1 MRQTLSFF
9 IHKGIGMTR
18 TRVLAGIVATAFCFA
33 FALSARAD
41 SVKDHGEVILFEKLI
56 YAERHLG
63 VVTDE
68 VPTSYVYTGHFEGNN
83 GKHLGFSVAAFTRDP
98 QLGAVPSQTS
108 LANSIQASS
117 GAVIQ
122 AGPVP
127 ITNPEPAALVLLG
140 TGLAG
145 VRALA
150 RKRHKKN

>member
-1 MRQTLSFF
+1 
-9 IHKGIGMTR
+9 MTR

-63 VVTDE
+63 VVTDD

-98 QLGAVPSQTS
+98 QLGAVNQFSSGSVMPSQTS
-108 LANSIQASS
+108 LANSIQAS
-117 GAVIQ
+117 
-122 AGPVP
+122 GPVP

-145 VRALA
+145 VGALA

>member
-1 MRQTLSFF
+1 
-9 IHKGIGMTR
+9 MTR

-63 VVTDE
+63 VVTDD

-98 QLGAVPSQTS
+98 QLGAVNQFSSGSVMQP
-108 LANSIQASS
+108 S

-145 VRALA
+145 VGALA

>member
-1 MRQTLSFF
+1 
-9 IHKGIGMTR
+9 MTR

-63 VVTDE
+63 VVTDD

-98 QLGAVPSQTS
+98 QLGAVNQFSSGLVMQP
-108 LANSIQASS
+108 S

-145 VRALA
+145 VGALA

>member
-1 MRQTLSFF
+1 
-9 IHKGIGMTR
+9 MTR

-63 VVTDE
+63 VVTDD

-83 GKHLGFSVAAFTRDP
+83 GKHLGFSVAAFTRDL
-98 QLGAVPSQTS
+98 QLGAANQFSSGLVMPSQTS

-145 VRALA
+145 VGALA

>member
-1 MRQTLSFF
+1 
-9 IHKGIGMTR
+9 MTR

-41 SVKDHGEVILFEKLI
+41 SVKDHGEVILFDKLI

-63 VVTDE
+63 VVTDD

-98 QLGAVPSQTS
+98 QLGAVTQFSSGLVMQPQTS

-145 VRALA
+145 VGALA